1 MAADLE
7 RRKQVRRDEYYMRV
21 AETVETGA
29 DCLGSNVGA
38 VIVLENRIISTGYN
52 GTPTGFGNC
61 KQNGCVRCLDSWLFK
76 QGRKDEMSDPTHVS
90 GAALD
95 RCICVHAEQNAI
107 VTAARFG
114 IRVQDA
120 TLYTT
125 QSPCFGCLKESLQ
138 AGISRI
144 VYKSW
149 YPAKYNPVLERQYW
163 ALVGHLTEGD
173 TARFEA
179 LGGTPPTTMP
189 ERQPDPYEDRDED
202 LPGLDPADI
211 ASALQADA
219 TSESDS

>member
-114 IRVQDA
+114 IRFRTQPSTRPRARALAVSRSHSRLAFPESCTRVGIQPS
-120 TLYTT
+120 TT
-125 QSPCFGCLKESLQ
+125 PFWKGSTG
-138 AGISRI
+138 R
-144 VYKSW
+144 W
-149 YPAKYNPVLERQYW
+149 W
-163 ALVGHLTEGD
+163 
-173 TARFEA
+173 
-179 LGGTPPTTMP
+179 GT
-189 ERQPDPYEDRDED
+189 
-202 LPGLDPADI
+202 
-211 ASALQADA
+211 
-219 TSESDS
+219 